1 MEEKISKIDLLLK
14 VVNLTPTKLNRFIF
28 LVSIMGLCYVCVTLF
43 NLYVSALVSRIDYL
57 EKDNIKKD
65 VTINGLRME
74 VSTNYDNCNERV
86 DRLNEKLDRVENNEE
101 KLIKK

>member
-28 LVSIMGLCYVCVTLF
+28 LVGIMALCYVCVNLF
-43 NLYVSALVSRIDYL
+43 NLYVSALNARIDYL

-65 VTINGLRME
+65 VTINGLRLE
-74 VSTNYDNCNERV
+74 VSTNYDNCNDRV
-86 DRLNEKLDRVENNEE
+86 DRISQKLDKVEKNEE
-101 KLIKK
+101 KLMKK